1 MEKDESF
8 LPGFY
13 LLALFTVGAGVDGVS
28 SEKNGITIRLM
39 IKNRIQIIPRLKTQ
53 GVIIRQTLSGK
64 DDCIPTLP
72 LSSHFYAYDAT
83 AVS

>member
-1 MEKDESF
+1 METDESF

-53 GVIIRQTLSGK
+53 GVIIRQT
-64 DDCIPTLP
+64 P
-72 LSSHFYAYDAT
+72 FWER
-83 AVS
+83 